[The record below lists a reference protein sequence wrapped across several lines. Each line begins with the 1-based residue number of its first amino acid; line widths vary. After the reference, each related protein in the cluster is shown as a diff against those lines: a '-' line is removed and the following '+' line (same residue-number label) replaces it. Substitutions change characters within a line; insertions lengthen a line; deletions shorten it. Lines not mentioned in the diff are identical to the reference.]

1 MWQLSKKIINFQLS
15 RKFESSVKHEI
26 NFFKKYNEIL
36 AKPTIKIAIIRLF
49 SYSPNI
55 NMGVIFVNTENNRT
69 KKLHKFVLNLLQ
81 KLDLRNSSK
90 LVYLLPEEKY
100 KTTIKKNNNL
110 KIIALT

>member
-1 MWQLSKKIINFQLS
+1 MLWQLSKKIINFQLS

-36 AKPTIKIAIIRLF
+36 AKPTIKIAIIRLL

-69 KKLHKFVLNLLQ
+69 KKLHKSVLN
-81 KLDLRNSSK
+81 LDLRNSSK
-90 LVYLLPEEKY
+90 LCLFITCGKV
-100 KTTIKKNNNL
+100 
-110 KIIALT
+110 

>member
-1 MWQLSKKIINFQLS
+1 
-15 RKFESSVKHEI
+15 
-26 NFFKKYNEIL
+26 
-36 AKPTIKIAIIRLF
+36 
-49 SYSPNI
+49 
-55 NMGVIFVNTENNRT
+55 MGVIFVNTENNTT

-90 LVYLLPEEKY
+90 LVYLLPVEKY

>member
-1 MWQLSKKIINFQLS
+1 MLWQLSKKIINFQLS

-36 AKPTIKIAIIRLF
+36 AKPTIKIGIIRSL

-69 KKLHKFVLNLLQ
+69 KKLHKSVLNLLQ

-90 LVYLLPEEKY
+90 LCLFITCGKV
-100 KTTIKKNNNL
+100 
-110 KIIALT
+110 

>member
-1 MWQLSKKIINFQLS
+1 MLWQLSKKIINFQLS

-26 NFFKKYNEIL
+26 NFFKQYNEIL
-36 AKPTIKIAIIRLF
+36 AKPTIKIAIIRLL

-69 KKLHKFVLNLLQ
+69 KKLHKSVLNLLQ

-90 LVYLLPEEKY
+90 LCLFITCGKV
-100 KTTIKKNNNL
+100 
-110 KIIALT
+110 

>member
-1 MWQLSKKIINFQLS
+1 MLWQLSKKIINFQLS

-36 AKPTIKIAIIRLF
+36 AKPTIKIAIILLL

-69 KKLHKFVLNLLQ
+69 KKLHKSVLNLLQ

-90 LVYLLPEEKY
+90 LCLFITCGKV
-100 KTTIKKNNNL
+100 
-110 KIIALT
+110 